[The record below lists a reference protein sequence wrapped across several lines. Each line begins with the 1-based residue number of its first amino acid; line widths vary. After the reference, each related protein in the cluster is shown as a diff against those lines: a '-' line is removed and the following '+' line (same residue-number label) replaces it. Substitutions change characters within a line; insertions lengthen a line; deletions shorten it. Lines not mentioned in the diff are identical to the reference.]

1 MGGGKGKKKRK
12 KASMRTNGNSSL
24 KKTDRADG
32 EREREGGPR
41 VRVCGGRQRAGGEQ
55 WGVWPGVLGRAG
67 PARGEVF

>member
-55 WGVWPGVLGRAG
+55 WGGLAWGAGASRPGAG
-67 PARGEVF
+67 